1 MLKSALIGLV
11 ALSLMSGVASGQSRI
26 DCGNAYK
33 GVWDKLDRQNYAKIS
48 GEQLAGINRLALR
61 AYYACQAGDEQSAKL
76 LFAKVAELTGDW
88 GRESSTG
95 PFNPN
100 MPR

>member
-1 MLKSALIGLV
+1 MLKSVLVGLV

-26 DCGNAYK
+26 DCGKAYK
-33 GVWDKLDRQNYAKIS
+33 GVWDKLDRQKHAKILA
-48 GEQLAGINRLALR
+48 EQLAGINRLTLR
-61 AYYACQAGDEQSAKL
+61 AYDASQAGDEQDAKL
-76 LFAKVAELTGDW
+76 LFAKVAELTDDW

-95 PFNPN
+95 TFNPN